1 MLFDLTD
8 RFRFTRSVTFFFSTI
23 SHSMA
28 KLASYMADFLLIR
41 LTKLF
46 NLIANSLRA
55 REAAFISSWNN
66 AKASQGKQRHEEYE
80 NP

>member
-1 MLFDLTD
+1 
-8 RFRFTRSVTFFFSTI
+8 
-23 SHSMA
+23 MA